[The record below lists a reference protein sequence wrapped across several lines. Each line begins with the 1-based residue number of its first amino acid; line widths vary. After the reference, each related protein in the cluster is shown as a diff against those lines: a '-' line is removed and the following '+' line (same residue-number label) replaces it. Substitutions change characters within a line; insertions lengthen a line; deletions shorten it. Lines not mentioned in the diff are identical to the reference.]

1 MLRSLRKRMRQ
12 KGIGMVEYAVLL
24 AFVCGVGGVY
34 FSDAGISGGVSSV
47 IDRVAR
53 ILGPVRD
60 KDILTVSQVLKQ
72 NANKDNNY
80 TICSTNADKA
90 LKDLVDNISLDDLL
104 IEPKAWSFYD
114 STQGGGT
121 GYYHM
126 VYSTEDWSKYNPGDW
141 VPMITACVQKDS
153 KEFAYRVGWVQ
164 LDDNKQP
171 KINQKNGALQ
181 SDGGAYVN
189 SSGNAVLAST
199 ANNSLGS
206 YNYYTVSGSQTKD
219 NAAQIKANVLSKYN
233 DIINGKISKPDA
245 TPQNMR

>member
-47 IDRVAR
+47 IDRVVR

-126 VYSTEDWSKYNPGDW
+126 VYSTEDWSKYKAGDW

-153 KEFAYRVGWVQ
+153 QVFAYRVGWVK
-164 LDDNKQP
+164 LDNNRQP
-171 KINQKNGALQ
+171 LINQKNGALK
-181 SDGGAYVN
+181 DGGGAYVD
-189 SSGNAVLAST
+189 SSGNAVVASN
-199 ANNSLGS
+199 ANNTLGS
-206 YNYYTVSGSQTKD
+206 YNYYTVSGSQTRP
-219 NAAQIKANVLSKYN
+219 NVAQIKANVLSKYN
-233 DIINGKISKPDA
+233 DIINGKISKPS
-245 TPQNMR
+245 TST

>member
-12 KGIGMVEYAVLL
+12 KGIAMVEYAVLL
-24 AFVCGVGGVY
+24 AFVCGLGGVY

-47 IDRVAR
+47 IDRVVR

-60 KDILTVSQVLKQ
+60 KDILTVSLALKEDV
-72 NANKDNNY
+72 NHEYIISSSD
-80 TICSTNADKA
+80 ADKS
-90 LKDLVDNISLDDLL
+90 LRDLVDSISLDDLL

-114 STQGGGT
+114 STKGGGT

-141 VPMITACVQKDS
+141 VPMITACVHNDS

-164 LDDNKQP
+164 LDENKQP

-181 SDGGAYVN
+181 NDGGAYVKPN
-189 SSGNAVLAST
+189 GNVGLANT

-206 YNYYTVSGSQTKD
+206 YNYYTVSGSQTNAD
-219 NAAQIKANVLSKYN
+219 AAQIKANVLSKYN
-233 DIINGKISKPDA
+233 DILNGTIQKPDVA
-245 TPQNMR
+245 PQNIA